1 MSTED
6 DPKDAPNPRDFG
18 VLRRPGDPTHDSI
31 STTQTNSGLAA
42 GDPAGGPHRTPERR
56 DLDESRGRQ
65 PQPKSGRDPDLRPR
79 ETDRV
84 RTPEDVDAT
93 PPHGDELLDR

>member
-1 MSTED
+1 VSAQDGRRDSED
-6 DPKDAPNPRDFG
+6 PRDFG

-56 DLDESRGRQ
+56 DLDESLGRQ
-65 PQPKSGRDPDLRPR
+65 PAPKSGRDPDLRPR
-79 ETDRV
+79 DTDPV
-84 RTPEDVDAT
+84 QTPEHVDAT
-93 PPHGDELLDR
+93 PPHGDEMLNR

>member
-1 MSTED
+1 MSAQDDRPDSED
-6 DPKDAPNPRDFG
+6 PRDFG

-56 DLDESRGRQ
+56 DLDESLDRQ